1 MEFWCFVRGFLVWIS
16 SNNCRGVSHT
26 PWRGRMRYFFCRWMV
41 FNMLSECILAAM
53 KGVCNTPL
61 HLFGCNIRPWNSL
74 FSGFAYMQ
82 NHSFCQV
89 SHFACVQSA
98 FGANGSDGWVLQW
111 TYRKMVSL
119 VLFLSKCQQ
128 RFGRFQ
134 WALDKNRPDDR
145 SICARMEGG
154 YRASRCKMSA
164 KMSGLR
170 SEWQIFWKK
179 RLTLQPEI

>member
-1 MEFWCFVRGFLVWIS
+1 MA
-16 SNNCRGVSHT
+16 SNKGI
-26 PWRGRMRYFFCRWMV
+26 F
-41 FNMLSECILAAM
+41 AAM
-53 KGVCNTPL
+53 KGVCNTPPY
-61 HLFGCNIRPWNSL
+61 LFGCNIRPWNSL

-82 NHSFCQV
+82 NHSFCQGSHFACMQNHSFFQV
-89 SHFACVQSA
+89 SHFACAKKRSFCQVSHFACMQSA
-98 FGANGSDGWVLQW
+98 FGENGSDGWLLQW
-111 TYRKMVSL
+111 TSRKMVSL

-128 RFGRFQ
+128 RFGRCQ
-134 WALDKNRPDDR
+134 WAFDKNWPDDR